1 MTKTTNKPHRPHYMR
16 NFFFTG
22 LLFLFP
28 IGVTYWVLSLLI
40 SKTQSYARPIVIS
53 IFSQFSSVEVPKL
66 VVTLI
71 SLILVLLF
79 VILVGWLTSFYLG
92 KKVLDLIDRLMLR
105 LPVVRSVYGGTKQI
119 IEALSFQRT
128 SGSFK
133 KVVMLQYPKEGVW
146 AIGFITN
153 ENLEG
158 AVNLFNKP
166 MVSVFMPSTPNP
178 TTGFLLYYDP
188 RHLWVLDL
196 SVEDAV
202 KLIVSAGLVV
212 PNGIKRRPYQ
222 ISEELKNAYPQLF
235 EEIPSRL
242 PHEPTQQPWKTAPV
256 APSDNGDAPTAADV

>member
-1 MTKTTNKPHRPHYMR
+1 MTKTTNKPHRPHYLR

-40 SKTQSYARPIVIS
+40 SKTQSYARPIVIG
-53 IFSQFSSVEVPKL
+53 IFKQFSNESAPEL
-66 VVTLI
+66 AITLI

-133 KVVMLQYPKEGVW
+133 KVVMLQYPKDGVW

-188 RHLWVLDL
+188 RKLWVIDL

-222 ISEELKNAYPQLF
+222 ISEEFKNAYPQLF
-235 EEIPSRL
+235 EENAARL
-242 PHEPTQQPWKTAPV
+242 PHEPSPAEWKTAQPTP
-256 APSDNGDAPTAADV
+256 ADNSDSTVAADA

>member
-1 MTKTTNKPHRPHYMR
+1 MTDPKEKTHRPHYLR

-40 SKTQSYARPIVIS
+40 SKTQSYARPIVEEL
-53 IFSQFSSVEVPKL
+53 FNVFTTAQVPDL

-71 SLILVLLF
+71 SLFLVLLF
-79 VILVGWLTSFYLG
+79 VLSVGWLTSFYLG
-92 KKVLDLIDRLMLR
+92 KKVLDIIDRLMLR

-133 KVVMLQYPKEGVW
+133 KVVMLQYPKEHVW

-158 AVNLFNKP
+158 AMRLFNKP

-188 RHLWVLDL
+188 RDLYVLDL

-202 KLIVSAGLVV
+202 KLIVSAGLVI
-212 PNGIKRRPYQ
+212 PPGIERKPYP
-222 ISEELKNAYPQLF
+222 ISDDFKISHPQLF
-235 EEIPSRL
+235 ADSSTRM
-242 PHEPTQQPWKTAPV
+242 PHEPPPNNPV
-256 APSDNGDAPTAADV
+256 EVG